1 MMCEFNCS
9 TEYTEQLIKETIY
22 QYQQGGSA
30 LTDDVLQPLC
40 STYEHPDK
48 ETAMHQ
54 TLRLRYHL
62 FHFATTDTFSTG
74 RHNVT
79 MTTMTSIVHV

>member
-9 TEYTEQLIKETIY
+9 TEYTEQLIKETVY

-40 STYEHPDK
+40 STYGHPDK
-48 ETAMHQ
+48 ETANPSCSVMHEAPVSP
-54 TLRLRYHL
+54 
-62 FHFATTDTFSTG
+62 F
-74 RHNVT
+74 
-79 MTTMTSIVHV
+79 